1 MVLDIVTAALIVIPM
16 GIGMARGFLYVLT
29 RFLGWIGA
37 VAGGFFLAPTL
48 KGILA
53 KSALGRRIHDGIEER
68 FTEMLGIDSGDADAP
83 ADGAGAGTDLAGGAT
98 DGGSAGN
105 AGADGAGG
113 IGAPPGSTDDGMF
126 GTLIGGDSGADP
138 SQGLPAVLMDNLQN
152 SIDATVTNVVD
163 AMVNSMTDMILTVI
177 SFLLIVALI
186 RILLIV
192 VIRPISRLRGNN
204 PVSFVN
210 KLMGLAVGSIEGLL
224 LAFLFLAALV
234 PVMQMSSPE
243 TAASIAEG
251 LKNSYL
257 AGTLYDGNLLLAIF
271 GHMGM

>member
-68 FTEMLGIDSGDADAP
+68 FTEMLGVDSGDADAP
-83 ADGAGAGTDLAGGAT
+83 ADGAGAGTDLAGGA
-98 DGGSAGN
+98 
-105 AGADGAGG
+105 ADGAGAA
-113 IGAPPGSTDDGMF
+113 GAPPGSTDDGMF
-126 GTLIGGDSGADP
+126 AALFGSDSGADP

>member
-68 FTEMLGIDSGDADAP
+68 FTEMLGVDSSDADAP
-83 ADGAGAGTDLAGGAT
+83 ADGAGALF
-98 DGGSAGN
+98 GS
-105 AGADGAGG
+105 
-113 IGAPPGSTDDGMF
+113 
-126 GTLIGGDSGADP
+126 DSGADP
-138 SQGLPAVLMDNLQN
+138 SQGLPAVLMDNLQS